1 MQVNDRS
8 AAVPEPFRALSPL
21 VATVSMT
28 FMGAV
33 ASSVWLP
40 AYAKIFG
47 LGPAIM
53 GLIGSVQFATSAIVM
68 LFLAPLLLRKFQP
81 RTSILAGLATM
92 IAAEALTVLLNPGAP
107 AFILLRA
114 TAASGLLAS
123 FTANPTRTFGVLQLS
138 QGVAITVLFGLAT
151 VILGRF
157 GILGMFGFLGLGA
170 LAAVPFALATP
181 RISLASLEAGSAVGH
196 RLSAPFPVLG
206 FLVLVAIFIVNVGTS
221 THMGDFGM
229 RIGMNVAQVSVVLAL
244 AGAVSIVSSLMVTVL
259 AGRVPIWMLL
269 AAAACIAAAGLIGLG
284 IAATPPAL
292 MVAACAMIFGNTLA
306 TPAVI
311 AVVSA
316 SDNTGRAAS
325 AAQAA
330 IVTGTALAPA
340 CGGAIESFLSLNALS
355 IVFAV
360 IIPVA
365 LLAAALLANR
375 PGRVDGL
382 NPLSS
387 DGGPLRATRR

>member
-21 VATVSMT
+21 VATISMT

-81 RTSILAGLATM
+81 RTLILAGLATM

-107 AFILLRA
+107 AFILLRAMEGFGIGLA

-206 FLVLVAIFIVNVGTS
+206 FLVLMAIFIVNVGTS
-221 THMGDFGM
+221 THMGDFGL

-284 IAATPPAL
+284 MAATPPAL

-365 LLAAALLANR
+365 LLAAALLAAR
-375 PGRVDGL
+375 PS
-382 NPLSS
+382 PAASM
-387 DGGPLRATRR
+387 A

>member
-1 MQVNDRS
+1 MKIDNML
-8 AAVPEPFRALSPL
+8 AAAPAPFRALSPL

-40 AYAKIFG
+40 AYAKFFQFT
-47 LGPAIM
+47 PARM
-53 GLIGSVQFATSAIVM
+53 GLIGSVQFAMSAIVM
-68 LFLAPLLLRKFQP
+68 LFLAPRLMRSVQP
-81 RTSILAGLATM
+81 RTLILTGLAAM
-92 IAAEALTVLLNPGAP
+92 IVAEVLTVLLNPSAVP
-107 AFILLRA
+107 FIALRAIEGFGIGLA
-114 TAASGLLAS
+114 TAATGLLAS
-123 FTANPTRTFGVLQLS
+123 FTANPTRTFGILQLS
-138 QGVAITVLFGLAT
+138 QGIAITVIFGLAPL
-151 VILGRF
+151 ILGRF
-157 GILGMFGFLGLGA
+157 GILGIFGFLGLGA
-170 LAAVPFALATP
+170 LAAAPFALTMP
-181 RISLASLEAGSAVGH
+181 RIGLASLEAGSAVAH
-196 RLSAPFPVLG
+196 RRSAPFPVLG

-229 RIGMNVAQVSVVLAL
+229 RIGMSVAQVSVVLAL
-244 AGAVSIVSSLMVTVL
+244 AGSVSIVSSLMVTVL
-259 AGRVPIWMLL
+259 AGRVPTWMLL
-269 AAAACIAAAGLIGLG
+269 AVAAAIAAGGLIGLG

-340 CGGAIESFLSLNALS
+340 CGGAIESFLSLDALS

-360 IIPVA
+360 MIPVA
-365 LLAAALLANR
+365 LLTAALLAAR
-375 PGRVDGL
+375 RESGL
-382 NPLSS
+382 ST
-387 DGGPLRATRR
+387 A